1 MGSIVKLS
9 ETRCGFR
16 PRPRKWSPE
25 MASPHDLKRLRA
37 LYEGDPAEAFQ
48 RDQERLQELSA
59 RRQVARLF

>member
-1 MGSIVKLS
+1 
-9 ETRCGFR
+9 
-16 PRPRKWSPE
+16 